1 MIKELLKEKK
11 VSDLGGDS
19 GSADALRDMAKE
31 MSDLKDRV
39 KERKSSNLLVE
50 KGHKDHDHRL
60 KKLESNKGGNV
71 VINSTTNNSGSHD
84 DKIKEIE
91 DELG

>member
-1 MIKELLKEKK
+1 M
-11 VSDLGGDS
+11 SDLGGDNT
-19 GSADALRDMAKE
+19 SADALRDIAKE
-31 MSDLKDRV
+31 MADLKDRV
-39 KERKSSNLLVE
+39 KECKSGNLLVE

-71 VINSTTNNSGSHD
+71 VINSNTNNTGSHD